1 MARNKK
7 KRISLGLLNLYSL
20 LAPARLVVLR
30 QSLLLLFVV
39 VITTDYPGMSFIFR
53 YPPPLSVL
61 RGFEYF
67 RSSADFLLL

>member
-53 YPPPLSVL
+53 YPPPSLCVAGVRVFSQ
-61 RGFEYF
+61 F
-67 RSSADFLLL
+67 R